1 MGFGLIDFFTI
12 SLAGGLIG
20 FLAGMFGVGGGFLL
34 VPILHI
40 VLGIPMELA
49 VGASACQVLG
59 PATTSLLAR
68 KMRFR
73 DLFFPLVIT
82 GGLLFGVIAGTGIL
96 EHAKDVAAV
105 SINGKTIRVA
115 DLVVLIAYFV
125 MLLGLGVISLR
136 SARRSD
142 AELSGNLLNERLQIP
157 PLAQFPGLL
166 DGRLSIPLIAWFGLG
181 LGLVSGLLGISGGIL
196 LLPTLIFG
204 LGIPT
209 HRAISCSLVIVWIVA
224 FQSTI
229 AHAWHGNISIIIVIA
244 LLVGGTI
251 GARLGSDLNARLKGL
266 QLRRQFGWLLLSVAF
281 MIGARLVFLLA
292 G

>member
-1 MGFGLIDFFTI
+1 MGFGWFDFFLI
-12 SLAGGLIG
+12 SSAGGLIG

-34 VPILHI
+34 VPILNI

-68 KMRFR
+68 KIKFR

-82 GGLLFGVIAGTGIL
+82 GGLLLGVIAGTGIL
-96 EHAKDVAAV
+96 EHAKSSTSVV
-105 SINGKTIRVA
+105 LNGRNIIVA
-115 DLVVLIAYFV
+115 DLVVLIAYLF
-125 MLLGLGVISLR
+125 MLTGLGVLSLR
-136 SARRSD
+136 SARRDDS
-142 AELSGNLLNERLQIP
+142 ELKGTLFTDRFQIP
-157 PLAQFPGLL
+157 PVARFPSLVEEP
-166 DGRLSIPLIAWFGLG
+166 LSIPVIAWFGLG
-181 LGLVSGLLGISGGIL
+181 LGLLSGLLGISGGL
-196 LLPTLIFG
+196 LLFPVLIFG
-204 LGIPT
+204 LGVPT
-209 HRAISCSLVIVWIVA
+209 HRAITCSLMIVWIVA

-229 AHAWHGNISIIIVIA
+229 AHAWHGNINIMIVIA
-244 LLVGGTI
+244 LLLGGTV

-266 QLRRQFGWLLLSVAF
+266 QLRRQFGWLLLSVAL

>member
-1 MGFGLIDFFTI
+1 MDFGLLFFLMI

-40 VLGIPMELA
+40 VLGIDMEYA

-59 PATTSLLAR
+59 PATTSILAR

-96 EHAKDVAAV
+96 EHAKDSAAV
-105 SINGKTIRVA
+105 SMNGKSIVVV
-115 DLVVLIAYFV
+115 DLVVLVAYFL

-136 SARRSD
+136 SAHHSD
-142 AELSGNLLNERLQIP
+142 AELNGNILKDHFQIP
-157 PLAQFPGLL
+157 PLAEFPGLCE
-166 DGRLSIPLIAWFGLG
+166 GKLSIPVIAWFGLG
-181 LGLVSGLLGISGGIL
+181 LGLISGLLGISGGIL
-196 LLPTLIFG
+196 LLPMLIFG

-224 FQSTI
+224 LQSTI
-229 AHAWHGNISIIIVIA
+229 AHAWHGNISIVIVIA
-244 LLVGGTI
+244 LLLGGTV
-251 GARLGSDLNARLKGL
+251 GARLGSDLNAKLKGL
-266 QLRRQFGWLLLSVAF
+266 QLRKQFGWLLLSVAF
-281 MIGARLVFLLA
+281 MIGVRLIFLVA

>member
-1 MGFGLIDFFTI
+1 MGFGWFDFFLI
-12 SLAGGLIG
+12 SSAGGLIG

-34 VPILHI
+34 VPILNI

-68 KMRFR
+68 KIKFR

-82 GGLLFGVIAGTGIL
+82 GGLLLGVIAGTGIL
-96 EHAKDVAAV
+96 EHAKSSTSVV
-105 SINGKTIRVA
+105 FNGRNIIVA
-115 DLVVLIAYFV
+115 DLVVLIAYLF
-125 MLLGLGVISLR
+125 MLTGLGVLSLR
-136 SARRSD
+136 SARRDDS
-142 AELSGNLLNERLQIP
+142 ELKGTLFTERFQIP
-157 PLAQFPGLL
+157 PVARFPSLVEEP
-166 DGRLSIPLIAWFGLG
+166 LSIPVIAWFGLG
-181 LGLVSGLLGISGGIL
+181 LGLLSGLLGISGGL
-196 LLPTLIFG
+196 LLFPVLIFG

-209 HRAISCSLVIVWIVA
+209 HRAITCSLMIVWIVA

-229 AHAWHGNISIIIVIA
+229 AHAWHGNINIMIVIA
-244 LLVGGTI
+244 LLLGGTV

-266 QLRRQFGWLLLSVAF
+266 QLRRQFGWLLLSVAL

>member
-1 MGFGLIDFFTI
+1 MGFGWFDFFLI
-12 SLAGGLIG
+12 STAGGLIG

-34 VPILHI
+34 VPILNI

-68 KMRFR
+68 KISVR

-82 GGLLFGVIAGTGIL
+82 GGLLLGVIAGTGIL
-96 EHAKDVAAV
+96 EHAKSSASVV
-105 SINGKTIRVA
+105 LNGRDIIVA
-115 DLVVLIAYFV
+115 DLVVLLAYLL
-125 MLLGLGVISLR
+125 MLTGLGVLSLR
-136 SARRSD
+136 SARREDS
-142 AELSGNLLNERLQIP
+142 ELKGTLFTDRFQIP
-157 PLAQFPGLL
+157 PVARFPSLVEGP
-166 DGRLSIPLIAWFGLG
+166 LSIPVIAWFGLG

-196 LLPTLIFG
+196 LFPVLIFG
-204 LGIPT
+204 LGIST
-209 HRAISCSLVIVWIVA
+209 HRAITCSLVIVWIVA

-229 AHAWHGNISIIIVIA
+229 AHAWHGNINIMIVIA
-244 LLVGGTI
+244 LLVGGTV

-266 QLRRQFGWLLLSVAF
+266 QLRRQFGWLLLSVAL
-281 MIGARLVFLLA
+281 MIGTRLVFLLA

>member
-1 MGFGLIDFFTI
+1 MVSGLIYFFMI

-40 VLGIPMELA
+40 VLGIEMEYA

-59 PATTSLLAR
+59 PATTSILAR

-73 DLFFPLVIT
+73 DLFFPLVIS
-82 GGLLFGVIAGTGIL
+82 GGLLFGVITGTGIL
-96 EHAKDVAAV
+96 EHAKESAAV
-105 SINGKTIRVA
+105 SLNGKTIVVV
-115 DLVVLIAYFV
+115 DFVVLVAYFV
-125 MLLGLGVISLR
+125 MLSGLGVFSLR

-142 AELSGNLLNERLQIP
+142 AELTGNFLKDHFQIP
-157 PLAQFPGLL
+157 PLAKFPGLF
-166 DGRLSIPLIAWFGLG
+166 DGKLSIPVIAWLGLG
-181 LGLVSGLLGISGGIL
+181 LGFVSGLLGISGGII
-196 LLPTLIFG
+196 LLPALIFG

-229 AHAWHGNISIIIVIA
+229 AHAWNENISIVVVIA
-244 LLVGGTI
+244 LLLGGTV

-266 QLRRQFGWLLLSVAF
+266 QLRKQFGWLLLSTAF
-281 MIGARLVFLLA
+281 MIGARLVFLMI

>member
-1 MGFGLIDFFTI
+1 MGFGLIDFLLI
-12 SLAGGLIG
+12 SSAGGLIG

-34 VPILHI
+34 VPILNI
-40 VLGIPMELA
+40 VLGVPMELA

-68 KMRFR
+68 KIKVR

-82 GGLLFGVIAGTGIL
+82 GGLLLGVIAGTSIL
-96 EHAKDVAAV
+96 EHAKDLAEF
-105 SINGKTIRVA
+105 SINGKKIIVA
-115 DLVVLIAYFV
+115 EFVVLVIYFL
-125 MLLGLGVISLR
+125 MLLGLGILSLR

-142 AELSGNLLNERLQIP
+142 AELSSALLKDRLQIP
-157 PLAQFPGLL
+157 PLARFPNLFEGS
-166 DGRLSIPLIAWFGLG
+166 LSIPVIAWFGLG
-181 LGLVSGLLGISGGIL
+181 LGLISGLLGISGGIL
-196 LLPTLIFG
+196 LLPMLIFG

-224 FQSTI
+224 FQSTV
-229 AHAWHGNISIIIVIA
+229 AHAWHGNVSIVIVVA
-244 LLVGGTI
+244 LLLGGTV

-266 QLRRQFGWLLLSVAF
+266 QLRQQFGWLLLSVAL
-281 MIGARLVFLLA
+281 MIGVRLVFLLA

>member
-1 MGFGLIDFFTI
+1 MGFGWFDFFLI
-12 SLAGGLIG
+12 SSAGGLIG

-34 VPILHI
+34 VPILNI

-68 KMRFR
+68 KIKFR

-82 GGLLFGVIAGTGIL
+82 GGLLLGVIAGTGIL
-96 EHAKDVAAV
+96 EHAKSSTSVVLNARN
-105 SINGKTIRVA
+105 IIVA
-115 DLVVLIAYFV
+115 DLVVLIAYLF
-125 MLLGLGVISLR
+125 MLTGLGVLSLR
-136 SARRSD
+136 SARRDDS
-142 AELSGNLLNERLQIP
+142 ELKGTLFTERFQIP
-157 PLAQFPGLL
+157 PVARFPSLVEEP
-166 DGRLSIPLIAWFGLG
+166 LSIPVIAWFGLG
-181 LGLVSGLLGISGGIL
+181 LGLLSGLLGISGGL
-196 LLPTLIFG
+196 LLFPVLIFG

-209 HRAISCSLVIVWIVA
+209 HRAITCSLMIVWIVA

-229 AHAWHGNISIIIVIA
+229 AHAWHGNINIMIVIA
-244 LLVGGTI
+244 LLLGGTV

-266 QLRRQFGWLLLSVAF
+266 QLRRQFGWLLLSVAL

>member
-1 MGFGLIDFFTI
+1 MGFGWFDFFLI
-12 SLAGGLIG
+12 SSAGGLIG

-34 VPILHI
+34 VPILNI

-68 KMRFR
+68 KIKFR

-82 GGLLFGVIAGTGIL
+82 GGLLLGVIAGTGIL
-96 EHAKDVAAV
+96 EHAKSSTSVVLNARN
-105 SINGKTIRVA
+105 IIVA
-115 DLVVLIAYFV
+115 DLVVLIAYLF
-125 MLLGLGVISLR
+125 MLTGLGVLSLR
-136 SARRSD
+136 SARRDDS
-142 AELSGNLLNERLQIP
+142 ELKGTLFTERFQIP
-157 PLAQFPGLL
+157 PVARFPSLVEEP
-166 DGRLSIPLIAWFGLG
+166 LSIPVIAWFGLG
-181 LGLVSGLLGISGGIL
+181 LGLLSGLLGISGGL
-196 LLPTLIFG
+196 LLFPVLIFG

-209 HRAISCSLVIVWIVA
+209 RRAITCSLMIVWIVA

-229 AHAWHGNISIIIVIA
+229 AHAWHGNINIMIVIA
-244 LLVGGTI
+244 LLLGGTV

-266 QLRRQFGWLLLSVAF
+266 QLRRQFGWLLLSVAL

>member
-1 MGFGLIDFFTI
+1 MGFGLIDFFMI

-105 SINGKTIRVA
+105 SINENTIRVA
-115 DLVVLIAYFV
+115 DLVVLVAYFV
-125 MLLGLGVISLR
+125 MLLGLGMISLR

-142 AELSGNLLNERLQIP
+142 DELSGSLLKDRLQIP
-157 PLAQFPGLL
+157 PLAHFPGLL
-166 DGRLSIPLIAWFGLG
+166 DGRLSIPVIAWFGLG

-244 LLVGGTI
+244 LLVGGTV

>member
-1 MGFGLIDFFTI
+1 MGFGLIDFITI

-34 VPILHI
+34 VPILNI

-68 KMRFR
+68 KIKVR
-73 DLFFPLVIT
+73 DLLFPLVIT
-82 GGLLFGVIAGTGIL
+82 GGLLLGVIAGTGVL
-96 EHAKDVAAV
+96 EHAKQLAAI
-105 SINGKTIRVA
+105 SINGKTIVVA
-115 DLVVLIAYFV
+115 DLVVLIFYFL
-125 MLLGLGVISLR
+125 MLVGLGILSLR
-136 SARRSD
+136 SAHRSD
-142 AELSGNLLNERLQIP
+142 AELTGAVFKDRFQIS
-157 PLAQFPGLL
+157 PLARFPELF
-166 DGRLSIPLIAWFGLG
+166 DGKLSIPLITWFGLG
-181 LGLVSGLLGISGGIL
+181 LGFVSGLLGISGGIL
-196 LLPTLIFG
+196 LLPTLILG
-204 LGIPT
+204 LGIST
-209 HRAISCSLVIVWIVA
+209 HRAITCSLVIVWIVA

-266 QLRRQFGWLLLSVAF
+266 QLRQQLGWLLLSVAL
-281 MIGARLVFLLA
+281 MIGTRLVFMLA
-292 G
+292 V

>member
-1 MGFGLIDFFTI
+1 MGFGWFDFFLI
-12 SLAGGLIG
+12 STAGGLIG

-34 VPILHI
+34 VPILNI

-68 KMRFR
+68 KIKGR

-82 GGLLFGVIAGTGIL
+82 GGLLLGVIAGTGIL
-96 EHAKDVAAV
+96 EHAKSSAAV
-105 SINGKTIRVA
+105 MLNGRNIIVA
-115 DLVVLIAYFV
+115 DLVVLIAYFL
-125 MLLGLGVISLR
+125 MLTGLGILSLR
-136 SARRSD
+136 SARRDDS
-142 AELSGNLLNERLQIP
+142 ELSGTLFTDRFQIP
-157 PLAQFPGLL
+157 PVVQFPGLVEAP
-166 DGRLSIPLIAWFGLG
+166 LSIPVIAWFGLG

-196 LLPTLIFG
+196 LFPILIFG

-209 HRAISCSLVIVWIVA
+209 HRAITCSLVIVWIVA

-229 AHAWHGNISIIIVIA
+229 AHAWHGNISIMIVIA
-244 LLVGGTI
+244 LLLGGTV

-266 QLRRQFGWLLLSVAF
+266 QLRRQFGWLLLSVAL
-281 MIGARLVFLLA
+281 MIGTRLVFLLA

>member
-1 MGFGLIDFFTI
+1 MGFGWFDFFLI
-12 SLAGGLIG
+12 SSAGGLIG

-34 VPILHI
+34 VPILNI

-68 KMRFR
+68 KIKFR

-82 GGLLFGVIAGTGIL
+82 GGLLLGVIAGTGIL
-96 EHAKDVAAV
+96 EHAKSSTSVV
-105 SINGKTIRVA
+105 LNGKNIIVA
-115 DLVVLIAYFV
+115 DLVVLIAYLL
-125 MLLGLGVISLR
+125 MLTGLGVLSLR
-136 SARRSD
+136 SARRDDS
-142 AELSGNLLNERLQIP
+142 ELKGTLFTERFQIP
-157 PLAQFPGLL
+157 PVARFPSLVEEP
-166 DGRLSIPLIAWFGLG
+166 LSIPVIAWFGLG
-181 LGLVSGLLGISGGIL
+181 LGLLSGLLGISGGL
-196 LLPTLIFG
+196 LLFPVLIFG
-204 LGIPT
+204 LGVPT
-209 HRAISCSLVIVWIVA
+209 HRAITCSLMIVWIVA

-229 AHAWHGNISIIIVIA
+229 AHAWHGNINIMIVIA
-244 LLVGGTI
+244 LLLGGTV

-266 QLRRQFGWLLLSVAF
+266 QLRRQFGWLLLSVAL

>member
-1 MGFGLIDFFTI
+1 MGFGWIDFFLI
-12 SLAGGLIG
+12 STAGGLIG

-34 VPILHI
+34 VPILNI

-68 KMRFR
+68 KIKVR
-73 DLFFPLVIT
+73 DLAFPLVIT
-82 GGLLFGVIAGTGIL
+82 GGLLLGVIAGTGIL
-96 EHAKDVAAV
+96 EHAKSSASVQL
-105 SINGKTIRVA
+105 NGRNIIVA
-115 DLVVLIAYFV
+115 DLVVLIAYFL
-125 MLLGLGVISLR
+125 MLTGLGVLSLR
-136 SARRSD
+136 SARRDDS
-142 AELSGNLLNERLQIP
+142 ELSGTLFMDRFQVP
-157 PLAQFPGLL
+157 PVARFPSLVEGP
-166 DGRLSIPLIAWFGLG
+166 LSIPVIAWFGLA

-196 LLPTLIFG
+196 LFPVLIFG

-209 HRAISCSLVIVWIVA
+209 HRAITCSLVIVWIVA

-229 AHAWHGNISIIIVIA
+229 AHAWHGNISIMIVIA
-244 LLVGGTI
+244 LLLGGTV

-266 QLRRQFGWLLLSVAF
+266 QLRRQFGWLLLSVAL

>member
-34 VPILHI
+34 VPILNI
-40 VLGIPMELA
+40 VVGIPMELA

-68 KMRFR
+68 KIKFR

-82 GGLLFGVIAGTGIL
+82 GGLLFGVITGTGIL
-96 EHAKDVAAV
+96 EHAKELAAI
-105 SINGKTIRVA
+105 SINGKPIVVA
-115 DLVVLIAYFV
+115 DLVVLVFYFV
-125 MLLGLGVISLR
+125 LLLVLGVLSLR
-136 SARRSD
+136 SAQRTD
-142 AELSGNLLNERLQIP
+142 DELTGAVFKDRLQIP
-157 PLAQFPGLL
+157 PLTQFPGLL
-166 DGRLSIPLIAWFGLG
+166 EGKLSIPLIAWFGLG

-196 LLPTLIFG
+196 LLPTLTLG
-204 LGIPT
+204 LGIST

-224 FQSTI
+224 LQSTV

-244 LLVGGTI
+244 LLLGGTV

-266 QLRRQFGWLLLSVAF
+266 QLRKQFGWLLLSVAL

-292 G
+292 R

>member
-1 MGFGLIDFFTI
+1 MGFGWIDFFLI
-12 SLAGGLIG
+12 STAGGLIG

-34 VPILHI
+34 VPILNI

-68 KMRFR
+68 KIKVR
-73 DLFFPLVIT
+73 DLAFPLVIT
-82 GGLLFGVIAGTGIL
+82 GGLLLGVIAGTGIL
-96 EHAKDVAAV
+96 EHAKSSASVQL
-105 SINGKTIRVA
+105 NGRNIIVA
-115 DLVVLIAYFV
+115 DLVVLIAYFL
-125 MLLGLGVISLR
+125 MLTGLGVLSLR
-136 SARRSD
+136 SARRDDS
-142 AELSGNLLNERLQIP
+142 ELSGTLFMDRFQVP
-157 PLAQFPGLL
+157 PVTRFPSLVEGP
-166 DGRLSIPLIAWFGLG
+166 LSIPVIAWFGLA

-196 LLPTLIFG
+196 LFPVLIFG

-209 HRAISCSLVIVWIVA
+209 HRAITCSLVIVWIVA

-229 AHAWHGNISIIIVIA
+229 AHAWHGNISIMIVIA
-244 LLVGGTI
+244 LLLGGTV

-266 QLRRQFGWLLLSVAF
+266 QLRRQFGWLLLSVAL
-281 MIGARLVFLLA
+281 MIGSRLVFLLA

>member
-49 VGASACQVLG
+49 VGASSCQVLG

-96 EHAKDVAAV
+96 EHAKELAPIGV
-105 SINGKTIRVA
+105 NGKTIRMA
-115 DLVVLIAYFV
+115 DLVVLVAYFV
-125 MLLGLGVISLR
+125 MLLGLGIISLK

-142 AELSGNLLNERLQIP
+142 DELSGALLKKYFQIP
-157 PLAQFPGLL
+157 PLAQFPGLF

-196 LLPTLIFG
+196 LMPTLIFG
-204 LGIPT
+204 FGIPT

-244 LLVGGTI
+244 LLVGGTV

>member
-1 MGFGLIDFFTI
+1 MGFGLIDFFMI

-105 SINGKTIRVA
+105 SINENTIRVA
-115 DLVVLIAYFV
+115 DLVVLVAYFV
-125 MLLGLGVISLR
+125 MLLGLGMISLR

-142 AELSGNLLNERLQIP
+142 DELSESLLKDRLQIP
-157 PLAQFPGLL
+157 PLAHFPGLL
-166 DGRLSIPLIAWFGLG
+166 DGRLSIPVIAWFGLG

-244 LLVGGTI
+244 LLVGGTV

>member
-1 MGFGLIDFFTI
+1 MGFGWIDFLLI
-12 SLAGGLIG
+12 SSAGGLIG

-34 VPILHI
+34 VPILNI

-68 KMRFR
+68 KIKLR

-82 GGLLFGVIAGTGIL
+82 GGLLLGVIAGTSIL
-96 EHAKDVAAV
+96 EHAKDLAEFSLNGTKIIVAEF
-105 SINGKTIRVA
+105 
-115 DLVVLIAYFV
+115 VVLVIYFL
-125 MLLGLGVISLR
+125 MLLGLGILSLR

-142 AELSGNLLNERLQIP
+142 AELSGALLKDRLQIP
-157 PLAQFPGLL
+157 PLVRFPNLFEGS
-166 DGRLSIPLIAWFGLG
+166 LSIPVIAWFGLG
-181 LGLVSGLLGISGGIL
+181 LGLISGLLGISGGIL
-196 LLPTLIFG
+196 LLPMLIFG

-224 FQSTI
+224 FQSTV
-229 AHAWHGNISIIIVIA
+229 AHAWHGNVSIVIVIA
-244 LLVGGTI
+244 LLLGGTV

-266 QLRRQFGWLLLSVAF
+266 QLRQQFGWLLLSVAL

>member
-1 MGFGLIDFFTI
+1 MGFGLIDFLLI

-34 VPILHI
+34 VPILNI
-40 VLGIPMELA
+40 VLGVPMELA

-68 KMRFR
+68 KIKVR

-82 GGLLFGVIAGTGIL
+82 GGLLLGVIAGTGIL
-96 EHAKDVAAV
+96 EHAKALAEI
-105 SINGKTIRVA
+105 SINGKKIIVA
-115 DLVVLIAYFV
+115 ELVVLVLYFL
-125 MLLGLGVISLR
+125 MLLGLGILSLR

-142 AELSGNLLNERLQIP
+142 AELSSAILKDRLQIP
-157 PLAQFPGLL
+157 PLARFPNLFEGA
-166 DGRLSIPLIAWFGLG
+166 LSIPVIAWFGLG
-181 LGLVSGLLGISGGIL
+181 LGLISGLLGISGGIL
-196 LLPTLIFG
+196 LLPMLIFG

-224 FQSTI
+224 FQSTV
-229 AHAWHGNISIIIVIA
+229 AHAWHGNVSIVIVIA
-244 LLVGGTI
+244 LLLGGTV

-266 QLRRQFGWLLLSVAF
+266 QLRQQFGWLLLSVAL

>member
-1 MGFGLIDFFTI
+1 MGFGWIDFLLI
-12 SLAGGLIG
+12 SSAGGLIG

-68 KMRFR
+68 KIKLR

-82 GGLLFGVIAGTGIL
+82 GGLLLGVIIGTSIL
-96 EHAKDVAAV
+96 EHAKNLAAITV
-105 SINGKTIRVA
+105 NGKTIIVA
-115 DLVVLIAYFV
+115 ELVVLVLYFL
-125 MLLGLGVISLR
+125 MLFGLGILSLR
-136 SARRSD
+136 SASRSD
-142 AELSGNLLNERLQIP
+142 SELSDALLKNRLQIP
-157 PLAQFPGLL
+157 PLARFPNLFEGS
-166 DGRLSIPLIAWFGLG
+166 LSIPVIAWFGLG
-181 LGLVSGLLGISGGIL
+181 LGLISGLLGISGGIL
-196 LLPTLIFG
+196 LLPMLIFG

-209 HRAISCSLVIVWIVA
+209 HRAISCSLIIVWIVA
-224 FQSTI
+224 FQSTV
-229 AHAWHGNISIIIVIA
+229 AHAWHGNISIGIVIA
-244 LLVGGTI
+244 LLVGGTV

-266 QLRRQFGWLLLSVAF
+266 QLRQQFGWLLLSVAL

>member
-1 MGFGLIDFFTI
+1 MGFGWFDFFLI
-12 SLAGGLIG
+12 SSAGGLIG

-34 VPILHI
+34 VPILNI

-68 KMRFR
+68 KIKFR

-82 GGLLFGVIAGTGIL
+82 GGLLLGVIAGTGIL
-96 EHAKDVAAV
+96 EHAKSSTSVV
-105 SINGKTIRVA
+105 LNGKNIIVA
-115 DLVVLIAYFV
+115 DLVVLIAYLF
-125 MLLGLGVISLR
+125 MLTGLGVLSLR
-136 SARRSD
+136 SARRDDS
-142 AELSGNLLNERLQIP
+142 ELKGTLFTERFQIP
-157 PLAQFPGLL
+157 PVARFPSLVEEP
-166 DGRLSIPLIAWFGLG
+166 LSIPVIAWFGLG
-181 LGLVSGLLGISGGIL
+181 LGLLSGLLGISGGL
-196 LLPTLIFG
+196 LLFPVLIFG
-204 LGIPT
+204 LGVPT
-209 HRAISCSLVIVWIVA
+209 HRAITCSLMIVWIVA

-229 AHAWHGNISIIIVIA
+229 AHAWHGNINIMIVIA
-244 LLVGGTI
+244 LLLGGTV

-266 QLRRQFGWLLLSVAF
+266 QLRRQFGWLLLSVAL

>member
-1 MGFGLIDFFTI
+1 MGFGWIDFLLI
-12 SLAGGLIG
+12 SSAGGLIG

-34 VPILHI
+34 VPILNI

-68 KMRFR
+68 KVRIR
-73 DLFFPLVIT
+73 DLFFPLVMT
-82 GGLLFGVIAGTGIL
+82 GGLLLGVLAGTGVL
-96 EHAKDVAAV
+96 EHAKAVAAISV
-105 SINGKTIRVA
+105 NGKTIIVA
-115 DLVVLIAYFV
+115 DLVVLIIYFL
-125 MLLGLGVISLR
+125 MLISLGVISLR
-136 SARRSD
+136 SARRTD
-142 AELSGNLLNERLQIP
+142 AELSGALLKDRFQMP
-157 PLAQFPGLL
+157 PLARFPGLY
-166 DGRLSIPLIAWFGLG
+166 DGKLSIPLIAWFGLG
-181 LGLVSGLLGISGGIL
+181 LGLISGLLGISGGIL

-224 FQSTI
+224 FQSTV
-229 AHAWHGNISIIIVIA
+229 AHAWHGNISLMIVIA
-244 LLVGGTI
+244 LLLGGTV

-266 QLRRQFGWLLLSVAF
+266 QLRQQFGWLLLSVAL

>member
-1 MGFGLIDFFTI
+1 MGFGWFDFFLI
-12 SLAGGLIG
+12 SSAGGLIG

-34 VPILHI
+34 VPILNI

-68 KMRFR
+68 KIKFR

-82 GGLLFGVIAGTGIL
+82 GGLLLGVIAGTGIL
-96 EHAKDVAAV
+96 EHAKSSTSVV
-105 SINGKTIRVA
+105 LNGRNIIVA
-115 DLVVLIAYFV
+115 DLVVLIAYLL
-125 MLLGLGVISLR
+125 MLTGLGVLSLR
-136 SARRSD
+136 SARRDDS
-142 AELSGNLLNERLQIP
+142 ELKGTLFTDRFQIP
-157 PLAQFPGLL
+157 PVARFPSLVEEP
-166 DGRLSIPLIAWFGLG
+166 LSIPVIAWFGLG
-181 LGLVSGLLGISGGIL
+181 LGLLSGLLGISGGL
-196 LLPTLIFG
+196 LLFPVLIFG

-209 HRAISCSLVIVWIVA
+209 HRAITCSLMIVWIVA

-229 AHAWHGNISIIIVIA
+229 AHAWHGNINIMIVIA
-244 LLVGGTI
+244 LLLGGTV

-266 QLRRQFGWLLLSVAF
+266 QLRRQFGWLLLSVAL

>member
-1 MGFGLIDFFTI
+1 MGFGWIDFFLI
-12 SLAGGLIG
+12 STAGGLIG

-34 VPILHI
+34 VPILNI

-68 KMRFR
+68 KIKVR
-73 DLFFPLVIT
+73 DLAFPLVIT
-82 GGLLFGVIAGTGIL
+82 GGLLLGVIAGTGIL
-96 EHAKDVAAV
+96 EHAKSSASVQL
-105 SINGKTIRVA
+105 NGRNIIVA
-115 DLVVLIAYFV
+115 DLVVLIAYFL
-125 MLLGLGVISLR
+125 MLTGLGVLSLR
-136 SARRSD
+136 SARRDDS
-142 AELSGNLLNERLQIP
+142 ELSGTLFMDRFQVP
-157 PLAQFPGLL
+157 PVAQFPSLVEGP
-166 DGRLSIPLIAWFGLG
+166 LSIPVIAWFGLA

-196 LLPTLIFG
+196 LFPVLIFG

-209 HRAISCSLVIVWIVA
+209 HRAITCSLVIVWIVA

-229 AHAWHGNISIIIVIA
+229 AHAWHGNISIMIVIA
-244 LLVGGTI
+244 LLLGGTV

-266 QLRRQFGWLLLSVAF
+266 QLRRQFGWLLLSVAL
-281 MIGARLVFLLA
+281 MIGSRLVFLLA